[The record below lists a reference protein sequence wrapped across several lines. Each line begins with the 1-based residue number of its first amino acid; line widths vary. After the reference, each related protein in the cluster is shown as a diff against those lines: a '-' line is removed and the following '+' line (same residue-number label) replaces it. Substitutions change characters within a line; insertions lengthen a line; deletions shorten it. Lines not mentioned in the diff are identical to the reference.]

1 MNDLRERALKMLGI
15 CLGADMLKSG
25 LETLLEAI
33 AAISEQ
39 DFTGEQACDAM
50 ASFVARMLKVNHTGW
65 HDGIK
70 KIDPALVIPGGR
82 EPWKS
87 QGDDSLQFSP
97 EWNYRGMLESAIMN
111 EIWGES

>member
-1 MNDLRERALKMLGI
+1 MNDLRERAQKMLAI

-50 ASFVARMLKVNHTGW
+50 ASFVGRMLKVNHTGW
-65 HDGIK
+65 QEGIK
-70 KIDPALVIPGGR
+70 KIDPALVLPGD
-82 EPWKS
+82 EHLP
-87 QGDDSLQFSP
+87 FSP